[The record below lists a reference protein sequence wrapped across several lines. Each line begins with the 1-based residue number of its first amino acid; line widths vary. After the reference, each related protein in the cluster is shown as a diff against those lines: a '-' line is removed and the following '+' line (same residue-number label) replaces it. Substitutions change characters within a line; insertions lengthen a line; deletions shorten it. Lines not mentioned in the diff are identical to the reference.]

1 MLSKTMEK
9 AINGQINAELYSS
22 YLYLAMSAYAEDANL
37 PGFAQW
43 MKVQAQE
50 EQEHAMKF
58 FHHVAERGG
67 RVELEAIAKPPVD
80 FQSPLAMFEQT
91 LEHEKHVT
99 ALINDLYAQAVK
111 EKDYAS
117 QVMLQWF
124 ISEQVEEEANATQI
138 VETLRI
144 GGEKGNALIM
154 TDRALGSRGK

>member
-1 MLSKTMEK
+1 MLSKTMEQ
-9 AINGQINAELYSS
+9 AINGQINAEVYSS
-22 YLYLAMSAYAEDANL
+22 YLYLAMSAYAEEANL
-37 PGFAQW
+37 PGFANW

-58 FHHVAERGG
+58 FHHVVERGG
-67 RVELEAIAKPPVD
+67 RVVLDAIAKPPMD
-80 FQSPLAMFEQT
+80 FKSPLAMFEQT

-99 ALINDLYAQAVK
+99 SLINDLYALAVK

-117 QVMLQWF
+117 QIMLQWF

-144 GGEKGNALIM
+144 GGEKGNALVM
-154 TDRALGSRGK
+154 MDRFLGSRGK

>member
-1 MLSKTMEK
+1 MLSKTMEQ

-22 YLYLAMSAYAEDANL
+22 YLYLAMSAYAENANL

-43 MKVQAQE
+43 MKVQAKE

-58 FHHVAERGG
+58 FHYVVERGG
-67 RVELEAIAKPPVD
+67 RIELAAIAKPPVD
-80 FQSPLAMFEQT
+80 FQSPLALFEQT

-99 ALINDLYAQAVK
+99 SLINDLYALAVK

-117 QVMLQWF
+117 QIMLQWF

-144 GGEKGNALIM
+144 AGEKGNALIM
-154 TDRALGSRGK
+154 MDRFLGSRGK